1 VSTDSTN
8 PATSLG
14 RAITVRRSASGMS
27 RKELATISGVSYPY
41 LAAIE
46 KGDRQPSSRILH
58 SIAEALGCTVSELHS
73 ISETLPES
81 TKPSRGSTWVLQ
93 TSSRPSFDAFPPTSS
108 TDESRLIDELRDEV
122 ALLRRRIDRMD
133 LELREL
139 RSELFRRI
147 DFQEN

>member
-1 VSTDSTN
+1 MSTDATD

-14 RAITVRRSASGMS
+14 RAITVRRSAGGMS
-27 RKELATISGVSYPY
+27 RKELATVSGVSYPY

-81 TKPSRGSTWVLQ
+81 TKTSRGSTWVLQ
-93 TSSRPSFDAFPPTSS
+93 TSSRPSLDAFPPSS
-108 TDESRLIDELRDEV
+108 SIDESRLIDELRDEV

-139 RSELFRRI
+139 RFELFRRG
-147 DFQEN
+147 DSQEH